1 MKKIIFSIT
10 VFACFIAL
18 MASIVLPISAVST
31 ETEPVE
37 YDSTEAEQLD
47 VTDSYYYD
55 RITERQQ
62 WCYNHIKE
70 YIDNFTGE
78 TGQHRYDWSH
88 LLPAGSTE
96 EDYYKLMDDI
106 TVAQM
111 ALCADHPMYSL
122 KMGSFG
128 YSCDTTDP
136 QNFRLIVDIDHP
148 HVLTDDVEAQANA
161 RIEQIVNTIGDGDR
175 YTKLHK
181 LAHYIISNTF
191 YDPYLDQV
199 NSYTNKYEEILL
211 RFPNDLID
219 RGIEYDVSPYGVLI
233 QNIAI
238 CDGYAD
244 VVKVLCDEMNIP
256 CIQVHNVAHAWNL
269 VQMEN
274 GEWYR
279 FDMTNASPLGWDESP
294 DVESFFE
301 QTFLNNGGLNFSY
314 DEPHYLYSIDNEFY
328 ITEYPTLAEGR
339 YEYTGETTDFSYEVV
354 SSTYIPKD
362 PKFSYQ
368 VHKDG
373 RTCRITNFEGKID
386 GDLVI
391 PETIDGYTVTVIAP
405 FAFYYRTDITGK
417 VVIPDTVEEISYA
430 AFAGCYNMTSIDLP
444 KNLRE
449 LGKGAFIGCK
459 SLTEIDLPDLLESVS
474 EYVFYDCDK
483 LTRVSFGT
491 HIQFVEQNAFD
502 RIDSTLLIQAPSG
515 SVAHTLAQTNDIT
528 FEAKG
533 TMCSFVDV
541 DGEWEFYDFGHYHT
555 CEHGARFDLGEH
567 VNEQPFYSCGDICEV
582 CEAHRCNTYGFIKEP
597 SVFEW
602 KRYEDLTFEGNN
614 TVGHYKECICGNRY
628 EAGAH
633 EGGTA
638 TEDQRAICDICEL
651 EYGEFLHVHKNFEW
665 FDIGGGHHKV
675 CVDCYE
681 SMGEIEPHYGGTAT
695 EYEPATCEVC
705 GYFYGDLLPHTTHV
719 CSYWVYASEEVHY
732 QICDICYIQ
741 FNEGPHQG
749 GVATE
754 TQRAIC
760 ELCDGAY
767 GDYAPHVSI
776 STGSDEYGH
785 FDVCACGE
793 IFNFESHYGGTAS
806 DDELPICVV
815 CGTAYGHIHTPIA
828 NDCNQY
834 GHYQICGCGEQ
845 LNFEAHYGGT
855 ATEYELALC
864 EVCGVAY
871 GNLAAHVHNGGNG
884 FACDEFC
891 HYELCTCGE
900 VVDFEPHWG
909 GTATEDEL
917 ALCSVCGVAYGDF
930 AEHVHSAAW
939 QESNEYNHYWV
950 CSCGEQLNIEAH
962 YGGTATETQRA
973 VCVVCGVEYGDYLS
987 DTDHV
992 HDDLTMVATEGFHYQ
1007 VCSCGVWLGEERHY
1021 GGTAT
1026 ATQRAICEVC
1036 GVEYGDYASNSSEN
1050 NTEAPENNT
1059 EAPENNTEAP
1069 ENNTEALE
1077 NNTKEPDSTNSATN
1091 AIVGGCGSS
1100 VGMGLISLVATF
1112 ATGYVV
1118 LKKKKDN

>member
-1 MKKIIFSIT
+1 MKKIFFSII
-10 VFACFIAL
+10 VFACFITL
-18 MASIVLPISAVST
+18 MASIVLPISAIST
-31 ETEPVE
+31 ETEPAE

-122 KMGSFG
+122 KIGSFG

-148 HVLTDDVEAQANA
+148 HILTDDVEAQANA

-314 DEPHYLYSIDNEFY
+314 DEPHYLYSIDDEFY

-354 SSTYIPKD
+354 PSTYIPKD

-405 FAFYYRTDITGK
+405 FAFYYRTDITGN

-430 AFAGCYNMTSIDLP
+430 AFAGCYNMTSIDLQ

-474 EYVFYDCDK
+474 EYAFYDCDK

-491 HIQFVEQNAFD
+491 HIQSVEQNAFD

-515 SVAHTLAQTNDIT
+515 SVSHTLAQTNGIA

-533 TMCSFVDV
+533 TLCSLVDV
-541 DGEWEFYDFGHYHT
+541 DGEWEYYDFGHYHT

-567 VNEQPFYSCGDICEV
+567 VNEQPFYNCGDICEV

-651 EYGEFLHVHKNFEW
+651 EYGEILHVHKNFEW
-665 FDIGGGHHKV
+665 FDIGDGHYKV
-675 CVDCYE
+675 CIDCYDFM
-681 SMGEIEPHYGGTAT
+681 SEIEPHYGGTAT
-695 EYEPATCEVC
+695 EEQQAQCEVC

-719 CSYWVYASEEVHY
+719 CSYWIYASEEVHY

-767 GDYAPHVSI
+767 GDVIHHVHSSVATDSDEQYHYKVCSCGEAFDIEAHYGGTATETQRAVCEGCGVEYGVHVHISI
-776 STGSDEYGH
+776 LMDADEYGH
-785 FDVCACGE
+785 FQICSCGE
-793 IFNFESHYGGTAS
+793 TFDYE
-806 DDELPICVV
+806 E
-815 CGTAYGHIHTPIA
+815 
-828 NDCNQY
+828 
-834 GHYQICGCGEQ
+834 
-845 LNFEAHYGGT
+845 HYGGT

-871 GNLAAHVHNGGNG
+871 GDFVDHVHAAITMGY
-884 FACDEFC
+884 DEHQHF
-891 HYELCTCGE
+891 
-900 VVDFEPHWG
+900 
-909 GTATEDEL
+909 
-917 ALCSVCGVAYGDF
+917 
-930 AEHVHSAAW
+930 
-939 QESNEYNHYWV
+939 QI
-950 CSCGEQLNIEAH
+950 CSCGLWLDEENH
-962 YGGTATETQRA
+962 YGGTATATQRA
-973 VCVVCGVEYGDYLS
+973 ICEVCGVEYGDCLS

-992 HDDLTMVATEGFHYQ
+992 HDDLTTVATEGFHYQ

-1050 NTEAPENNT
+1050 NTEAPGNNTEAPEKNT
-1059 EAPENNTEAP
+1059 EAPENNTE
-1069 ENNTEALE
+1069 TSE

-1118 LKKKKDN
+1118 LKKKNDN